1 MIEPIVCVPA
11 RNEVERLPSL
21 LRSLQ
26 EQTWLRARKRPL
38 RMVLVLN
45 NCDDSSRAVVERVAR
60 DLPRISLYLIE
71 VRFSPEH
78 AHVGSA
84 RRLAMNRAFS
94 LAPRKSVLLS
104 TDADATPRHDWIE
117 ANLRAI
123 ASGADLVAGHIVGN
137 KQEEASLGFRFVRR
151 AARHSYYA
159 KLVDRLASLVDP
171 VSHDPW
177 PRHSDHT
184 GASLAV
190 RSEVYAAVGGMPASP
205 FREDIAFVANVC
217 RAGYRLRHPLNVQVT
232 VSARLDGRAMGGM
245 SDCLKSWLAAEESG
259 LPHLVEDPEAII
271 LRLRQRQFHDLTTR
285 PIRLPAGEGVV
296 QPPNGRTFE
305 RVIAVPK
312 GADTSMEVELAISQ
326 LERMVADNE
335 GKVDVTGSST
345 MDFLQGAD

>member
-71 VRFSPEH
+71 VRFFPEH

-104 TDADATPRHDWIE
+104 TDADATPRRDWIE

-171 VSHDPW
+171 VTHDPW

-190 RSEVYAAVGGMPASP
+190 RSEVYAAVGGMPALP

-232 VSARLDGRAMGGM
+232 VSARLDGRE
-245 SDCLKSWLAAEESG
+245 AE
-259 LPHLVEDPEAII
+259 LL
-271 LRLRQRQFHDLTTR
+271 
-285 PIRLPAGEGVV
+285 IR
-296 QPPNGRTFE
+296 
-305 RVIAVPK
+305 
-312 GADTSMEVELAISQ
+312 S
-326 LERMVADNE
+326 
-335 GKVDVTGSST
+335 
-345 MDFLQGAD
+345 